1 MIMSKTI
8 TRKTGSGGSNKKRI
22 KTFSKTLKSKI
33 QKKPT
38 ISMRKISREHKME
51 LNRKN
56 GA

>member
-1 MIMSKTI
+1 MIMSETI

-22 KTFSKTLKSKI
+22 KTLKSKI
-33 QKKPT
+33 QKEPT
-38 ISMRKISREHKME
+38 ISMRKISREHKVE